1 MATVYPPTQSW
12 RPVIAGLLCGLLM
25 GIAPFAYAL
34 PLLDQVLFGLGLFLT
49 YTSIGVLIAFLPRVG
64 PSWLFGIAFGAVYS
78 LPGSVL
84 VAVPYPL
91 REDAPPFYH
100 NFAAGGIEEF
110 IMTMVY
116 GMGVGLVCALVTPA
130 SKPIKRS

>member
-1 MATVYPPTQSW
+1 MATIYPATQSW
-12 RPVIAGLLCGLLM
+12 RPIIAGLVAGLLM

-34 PLLDQVLFGLGLFLT
+34 PLADQALFGLGLFLT
-49 YTSIGVLIAFLPRVG
+49 YTSIGVLMAFLPRVG
-64 PSWLFGIAFGAVYS
+64 PKWLFGTLFGAVYS

-91 REDAPPFYH
+91 REDAPSFYR
-100 NFAAGGIEEF
+100 NFAAGGLEEF

-116 GMGVGLVCALVTPA
+116 GMVVGLVCAIVTPI
-130 SKPIKRS
+130 SKPKDS